1 MVLMGFHT
9 FSGWARGIPL
19 IYSLHHC
26 FGKID
31 ERAPRNAVLERDRHT
46 VVATAAN
53 ACHQWHLSKQ
63 FHAEFFGKVLATVFA
78 ENIVFLIGV

>member
-1 MVLMGFHT
+1 MGFYA
-9 FSGWARGIPL
+9 FSGWAGGIAL
-19 IYSLHHC
+19 VNGFHHSL
-26 FGKID
+26 GKID
-31 ERAPRNAVLERDRHT
+31 KRTARNAVLESDRHT

-63 FHAEFFGKVLATVFA
+63 FHTEFFGKVLATVFA